1 MFGQPGASYKTELNR
16 LADVISNKQSVVFRT
31 LVATVGAKN
40 APKSFSRTSTKR
52 LPRPRNFIRCWS
64 RPETGGTLMNEDVEK
79 TLTRN
84 IAAFNLKHLTEAIA
98 NLIKDNS
105 QQAGDIVRMAI
116 PGVGGC
122 IAGAAVEKRAN
133 WIFGEGKEQIEQK
146 GEETKN
152 RIRWF
157 LEPES
162 DKKQ

>member
-1 MFGQPGASYKTELNR
+1 
-16 LADVISNKQSVVFRT
+16 
-31 LVATVGAKN
+31 
-40 APKSFSRTSTKR
+40 
-52 LPRPRNFIRCWS
+52 
-64 RPETGGTLMNEDVEK
+64 MNEDVEK